1 MKRRAVLLLVFV
13 AGCHQPPPS
22 PPPAAPE
29 AHVAPPPRHVS
40 RAEVDLDT
48 LDFAK
53 WPTATEFPISV
64 EPHVHYACGPGINS
78 DTERWAKFGGKG
90 RHGPHAK
97 HSVVVRV
104 NPEAMGAFKRVG
116 TPLPAGTVV
125 IKEKHPD
132 WSAAYNASAC
142 DFGAMIKREA
152 GYDPENGDW
161 EYAYVAPGPA
171 KQVTRG
177 KLASCIDCHSHMK
190 DRDYLFR
197 TYLPN
202 QVEGAQKRHP
212 AVSDW

>member
-1 MKRRAVLLLVFV
+1 MRRRAALLVVFV
-13 AGCHQPPPS
+13 VGCS
-22 PPPAAPE
+22 TPPPAPPPE
-29 AHVAPPPRHVS
+29 VPELPTAPPPRHVS

-48 LDFAK
+48 LDLAK
-53 WPTATEFPISV
+53 WPKATEFAISV
-64 EPHVHYACGPGINS
+64 NPAVAYACGPGVNGG
-78 DTERWAKFGGKG
+78 TALWAKFGGKA

-104 NPEAMGAFKRVG
+104 NPEAMEAFKSVEK
-116 TPLPAGTVV
+116 PLPVGTVV
-125 IKEKHPD
+125 AKEKHAGFT
-132 WSAAYNASAC
+132 AALNNPANE
-142 DFGAMIKREA
+142 FGVMTKREP
-152 GYDPENGDW
+152 GYDPENGNW
-161 EYAYVAPGPA
+161 EYAYVVRGPA

-177 KLASCIDCHSHMK
+177 KLSSCIDCHSHMK